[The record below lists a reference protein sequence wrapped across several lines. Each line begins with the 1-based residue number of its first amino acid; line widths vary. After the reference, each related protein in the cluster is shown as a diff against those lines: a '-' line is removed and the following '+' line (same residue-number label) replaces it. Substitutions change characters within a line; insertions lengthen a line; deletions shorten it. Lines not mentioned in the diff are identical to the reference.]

1 MRSPPSWPWP
11 RRGTGVARVSGVTT
25 EEALHVSGRVIAGR
39 YRLVLRIDRGGTAE
53 VWRARDLRLD
63 RDVAV
68 KILGAAA
75 DPAFRERFTTEAK
88 RAASV
93 SHPNIVTVFDEGQ
106 DGSDAFIVME
116 DVRGRSLRDVIAA
129 RGALPVNEAVRLI
142 GQIGAA
148 LDATHRAGL
157 VHLDVKP
164 ANVIVDEAGTAKLT
178 DFGIARAAQDSEERD
193 LVGTARYIA
202 PERVEGRPVTPRS
215 DVYGLALVAFELF
228 TGTPAFAG
236 AEAEDLLRDRI
247 AGGAPHIRS
256 VDPELPETA
265 DVVVAKGLA
274 REPERR
280 FPTAGAFALALS
292 DAVGDPTTVILRPA
306 IAVSR
311 QWLPRSNNLLALA
324 AVLALLV
331 GVGLF
336 FAKFP
341 ATTAGGV
348 NGTPP
353 PTSAG
358 GPTEV
363 PRVTGVKLDQ
373 AIGALQA
380 AGFNVSWDV
389 ASGQG
394 PACSIVSQDPAA
406 GVRAARGSYVSVRYI
421 TGKDCTK
428 KSD

>member
-1 MRSPPSWPWP
+1 MRQL
-11 RRGTGVARVSGVTT
+11 A
-25 EEALHVSGRVIAGR
+25 GRVIAGR
-39 YRLVLRIDRGGTAE
+39 YRLVERIDRGGTAE
-53 VWRARDLRLD
+53 VWRAHDQRLD

-75 DPAFRERFTTEAK
+75 DPAFRARFTTEAT

-116 DVRGRSLRDVIAA
+116 DVRGRSLRDVIAE
-129 RGALPVNEAVRLI
+129 RGALPVDEVVRLI

-164 ANVIVDEAGTAKLT
+164 ANVIVDAAGTAKLT

-215 DVYGLALVAFELF
+215 DVYGLALVAFELL

-236 AEAEDLLRDRI
+236 AENADLLRDRI

-256 VDPELPETA
+256 VEPRLSETA
-265 DVVVAKGLA
+265 DVVVARGLA

-280 FPTAGAFALALS
+280 YPTAGAFALALA
-292 DAVGDPTTVILRPA
+292 DATNDRAVLVPRPA
-306 IAVSR
+306 IAISKQR
-311 QWLPRSNNLLALA
+311 LPRFDSLLALG
-324 AVLALLV
+324 AVLALLI

-341 ATTAGGV
+341 ATTGG
-348 NGTPP
+348 GAATPP
-353 PTSAG
+353 QTSAAG
-358 GPTEV
+358 SSGV
-363 PRVTGVKLDQ
+363 PQVRGVKLDE
-373 AIGALQA
+373 AIRALQG
-380 AGFNVSWDV
+380 AGFNVRWDV
-389 ASGQG
+389 AAGQG
-394 PACSIVSQDPAA
+394 PPCSVVSQDPAA
-406 GVRAARGSYVSVRYI
+406 GATAARGSYVSVRYI
-421 TGKDCTK
+421 TGTDCAK